1 MLLSVLLFFDFYDV
15 LLIIFNIKTNTI
27 MAMGCFQSYSTKL

>member
-27 MAMGCFQSYSTKL
+27 MVMGCFQSYSTKL